1 MARCAADPAPRGPIA
16 GACRFAPRSRL
27 SRARARSVGTREG
40 ELSVDLGIR
49 GRTALLTGASRGLGK
64 ACALALAQEGVD
76 VTIVARTRET
86 LEATG
91 AEIAAATGVKVTTV
105 AGDITTP
112 AGRSAALQAC
122 PAPDILLN
130 NADGPLPGD
139 FRNLTRDD
147 WIAALDTMMLAPIE
161 MMRATVDGMMARGYG
176 RIINIVSRSVKIPQ
190 LELALS
196 NGARSGLVGFVG
208 GLARQTVAR
217 NVTINNL
224 LPGIFD
230 RDAQK
235 GHVRALLER
244 GGASFE
250 ELWRERAAANPARR
264 YGRPAELGA
273 YCAFLCSAHA
283 GFITGQNLLIDGGSY
298 PGTY

>member
-1 MARCAADPAPRGPIA
+1 
-16 GACRFAPRSRL
+16 
-27 SRARARSVGTREG
+27 
-40 ELSVDLGIR
+40 VDLGIR
-49 GRTALLTGASRGLGK
+49 GRQALLSGASRGLGK

-86 LEATG
+86 LEKTA

-105 AGDITTP
+105 VGDITTQ
-112 AGRSAALQAC
+112 AGRSAAVAAC

-130 NADGPLPGD
+130 NADGPKPGD
-139 FRNLTRDD
+139 FRDWSRDD
-147 WIAALDTMMLAPIE
+147 WIAALDAMMLAPIE
-161 MMRATVDGMMARGYG
+161 MIRLTVDGMLARGFG

-190 LELALS
+190 HELGLS

-208 GLARQTVAR
+208 GLARQTVGR

-230 RDAQK
+230 SDAQREHIR
-235 GHVRALLER
+235 GMLE
-244 GGASFE
+244 ATDKSFDE
-250 ELWRERAAANPARR
+250 IWRERAAANPAKR

-273 YCAFLCSAHA
+273 YCAFLCSEHA